1 MNAARVARNGLDPCA
16 SMALCNR
23 GRGAPVPIAERTP
36 TETDIRV
43 FGFVGAGWFLS
54 HRSILGAS

>member
-1 MNAARVARNGLDPCA
+1 VNAARVARNGPDPCA
-16 SMALCNR
+16 SMAHR

-43 FGFVGAGWFLS
+43 FGSVGAGWFLS